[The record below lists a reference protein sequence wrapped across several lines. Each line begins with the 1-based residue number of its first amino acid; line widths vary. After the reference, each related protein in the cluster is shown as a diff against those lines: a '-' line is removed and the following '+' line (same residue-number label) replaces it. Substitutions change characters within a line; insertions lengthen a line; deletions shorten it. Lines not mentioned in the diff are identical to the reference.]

1 MNFVPSF
8 FMRKSGWMWMLGAAT
23 LCVSLTAVAEVKGPI
38 SLTINNVGTSEILAW
53 SWGASN
59 SGSTQMGGGGGAG
72 KANFQDISLTRYTDN
87 QSVQLLKAVATGQHF
102 PEVEIKRE
110 GMRILLH
117 NVLVTSYS
125 VGGSTSKKDIQT
137 ENISLNFSKVTYELE
152 KGEPYCF
159 DIAANTA
166 C

>member
-1 MNFVPSF
+1 MYALRSLY
-8 FMRKSGWMWMLGAAT
+8 LGSLSAV
-23 LCVSLTAVAEVKGPI
+23 LCCAGPALAEVKGPI
-38 SLTINNVGTSEILAW
+38 SLTINSVGTSEVLAW

-59 SGSTQMGGGGGAG
+59 SGSTHMGGGGGAG
-72 KANFQDISLTRYTDN
+72 KANVQDISLTRYTDA
-87 QSVQLLKAVATGQHF
+87 QSVALLKAVATGQHF

-110 GMRILLH
+110 GMRILLQD
-117 NVLVTSYS
+117 VLVTSYS
-125 VGGSTSKKDIQT
+125 VGGTTNKKEVQT

-159 DIAANTA
+159 DIAANTQ

>member
-8 FMRKSGWMWMLGAAT
+8 CMRKSAWLSMLGAAT

-38 SLTINNVGTSEILAW
+38 SLTINGVGTSEILAW

-59 SGSTQMGGGGGAG
+59 SGSSHMGGGGGAG
-72 KANFQDISLTRYTDN
+72 KANFQDISFTRYTDN

-117 NVLVTSYS
+117 DVLVTSYS

-137 ENISLNFSKVTYELE
+137 ENLSLNFAKITYELE
-152 KGEPYCF
+152 KGQPYCF
-159 DIAANTA
+159 DIAANSA